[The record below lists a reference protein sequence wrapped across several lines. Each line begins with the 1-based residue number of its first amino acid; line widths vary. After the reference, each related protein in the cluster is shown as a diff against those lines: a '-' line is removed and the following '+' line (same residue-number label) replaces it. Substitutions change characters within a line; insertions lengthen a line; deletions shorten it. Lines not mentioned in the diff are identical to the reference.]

1 MRTRSTLFLALSV
14 ASLAVIG
21 CNGAIGG
28 AGSDNPGSG
37 NSTGNG
43 SAGTGNNGAAGTS
56 AGAAGTTGG
65 GSTTGSAGVGVVPPA
80 PPGSALQWQPVLRLA
95 DYEYQNS
102 ARDLLGIQANV
113 TLEPDAPSTGG
124 FRIGG
129 PAGDNTVSVYHSAA
143 ITLAAQAM
151 TTLSS
156 VETCFGT
163 AATGNAAAQT
173 MCANT
178 IIADLGAKAYRRPL
192 DAMTTAGLTT
202 VYTTLAAK
210 YGFAVGIQSVIE
222 AILQSPNF
230 LYHLEL
236 EEYAKGAGKVAVTGY
251 SLASRLSYFIW
262 GSIPDATLISAA
274 ANGQLTTASQALT
287 QAQRMVAD
295 QRAMPGMR
303 NFYEQWLEILDLPL
317 SKGDNTVT
325 NINYGTLFT
334 PSMQASIRA
343 SFDAQLD
350 DAFWG
355 GTDAVKALL
364 TSTNA
369 YVDANTAQL
378 FNVTSTSATVQKV
391 AVDPTQRAGILTHPA
406 IMSIAATDTQS
417 HLIKRGVFFWD
428 KMLCQ
433 PLPDPPANVPP
444 FVEPPPG
451 TSLRNQYA
459 TFTSNAQTCQP
470 CHAKINPV
478 GDLFESY
485 DTIGRYRTVD
495 DVGQPVVT
503 DAVIVGAS
511 DPKLNVDTKDAVAFS
526 ANLAANDTT
535 VVNCMV
541 TQFYRYAAH
550 RQEGAADAPSVTTL
564 QSGFNTSGRSV
575 PSLLSQITQSEIFL
589 NRLNAAQ

>member
-14 ASLAVIG
+14 ASLAGIG
-21 CNGAIGG
+21 CNGAIGEG
-28 AGSDNPGSG
+28 TGGSG
-37 NSTGNG
+37 DSTGSTG
-43 SAGTGNNGAAGTS
+43 SAGTGSNGSAGTS

-65 GSTTGSAGVGVVPPA
+65 GGTSSGAAGVTA

-95 DYEYQNS
+95 DYEYLNS

-113 TLEPDAPSTGG
+113 PLEPDAPSTGG

-151 TTLSS
+151 PTLAS
-156 VETCFGT
+156 VEKCFGT
-163 AATGNAAAQT
+163 AATGTAAAQT
-173 MCANT
+173 TCANT
-178 IIADLGAKAYRRPL
+178 IIADLGTKAYRRPL

-202 VYTTLAAK
+202 VYTTIAGK
-210 YGFAVGIQSVIE
+210 YGFATGVQSVIE
-222 AILQSPNF
+222 AILQSPYF

-262 GSIPDATLISAA
+262 GSIPDTTLISAA
-274 ANGQLTTASQALT
+274 TNGQLTTAAQALA

-303 NFYEQWLEILDLPL
+303 NFYEQWMQILDLPT

-334 PSMQASIRA
+334 AAMQASIRA
-343 SFDAQLD
+343 SFDAQVD
-350 DAFWG
+350 AAFWG
-355 GTDAVKALL
+355 GGDSVKALL
-364 TSTNA
+364 TSTDA

-378 FNVTSTSATVQKV
+378 FNVASTSATVEKV

-406 IMSIAATDTQS
+406 IMSIFATDTQS

-459 TFTSNAQTCQP
+459 TFTSNVQTCQP

-503 DAVIVGAS
+503 EATIVEAS
-511 DPKLNVDTKDAVAFS
+511 DPKLDVDTKDAVAFS

-541 TQFYRYAAH
+541 TQFYRYVAH
-550 RQEGAADAPSVTTL
+550 RQEAAADAPAIATL
-564 QSGFNTSGRSV
+564 QSGFNMGRSV
-575 PSLLSQITQSEIFL
+575 PSLLTQITQSEVFL

>member
-14 ASLAVIG
+14 ASLAGIG
-21 CNGAIGG
+21 CNGAIGEG
-28 AGSDNPGSG
+28 AGGSGSG
-37 NSTGNG
+37 NSTG
-43 SAGTGNNGAAGTS
+43 AAGTS
-56 AGAAGTTGG
+56 NNGSGGTSSGAAGTTGG
-65 GSTTGSAGVGVVPPA
+65 GGTSSGAAGVVP

-95 DYEYQNS
+95 DYEYTNS
-102 ARDLLGIQANV
+102 ARDLLGVPVNV

-143 ITLAAQAM
+143 ITLAAQAI
-151 TTLSS
+151 TSLATI
-156 VETCFGT
+156 ETCFGT
-163 AATGNAAAQT
+163 AATGTAAAQT
-173 MCANT
+173 TCANT

-202 VYTTLAAK
+202 VYTTIAAK
-210 YGFAVGIQSVIE
+210 YGFSVGIQSVIE
-222 AILQSPNF
+222 AILQSPYF

-262 GSIPDATLISAA
+262 GSIPDTTLIGAA
-274 ANGQLTTASQALT
+274 ASGQLTTAAQALT

-303 NFYEQWLEILDLPL
+303 NFYQQWLQVLDLPT

-325 NINYGTLFT
+325 NINYGTIFT
-334 PSMQASIRA
+334 PAMQASITA
-343 SFDAQLD
+343 SFDAQVD
-350 DAFWG
+350 AAFWG
-355 GTDAVKALL
+355 GGDSVKALL
-364 TSTNA
+364 TSTDA

-378 FNVTSTSATVQKV
+378 FNVASTSSTVQKV

-406 IMSIAATDTQS
+406 IMSIFATDTQS
-417 HLIKRGVFFWD
+417 HLIKRGVFFWG
-428 KMLCQ
+428 KLLCQ

-459 TFTSNAQTCQP
+459 TFTSNVTTCQP
-470 CHAKINPV
+470 CHQKINPV

-511 DPKLNVDTKDAVAFS
+511 DPALNVDTKDAVAFS
-526 ANLAANDTT
+526 ANLAANDKT

-541 TQFYRYAAH
+541 TQFYRYVAH
-550 RQEGAADAPSVTTL
+550 RQEGAADVPAITTL
-564 QSGFNTSGRSV
+564 QSGFNTGRSV
-575 PSLLSQITQSEIFL
+575 PALLSQITQSEIFL

>member
-1 MRTRSTLFLALSV
+1 MSV
-14 ASLAVIG
+14 ASLAGIG
-21 CNGAIGG
+21 CNGAIGV
-28 AGSDNPGSG
+28 PGSG
-37 NSTGNG
+37 SPGGGDSTGTNTG
-43 SAGTGNNGAAGTS
+43 SGGTGNGAAGTS
-56 AGAAGTTGG
+56 AGAAGT
-65 GSTTGSAGVGVVPPA
+65 SVGSAGSTGAAGVVA

-95 DYEYQNS
+95 DYEYTNS
-102 ARDLLGIQANV
+102 ARDLLGIQVNV
-113 TLEPDAPSTGG
+113 PLEPDAPSTGG

-143 ITLAAQAM
+143 INLAAQAM
-151 TTLSS
+151 PTLSS
-156 VETCFGT
+156 IESCYGT

-173 MCANT
+173 TCANT
-178 IIADLGAKAYRRPL
+178 IIADLGTKAYRRPL
-192 DAMTTAGLTT
+192 DAMTIAGLST
-202 VYTTLAAK
+202 VYTTIAAK
-210 YGFAVGIQSVIE
+210 YGFATGVQSVIE
-222 AILQSPNF
+222 AILQSPYF

-262 GSIPDATLISAA
+262 GSIPDATLTAAA
-274 ANGQLTTASQALT
+274 ANGQLTTAAQALT

-295 QRAMPGMR
+295 QRATPGVR
-303 NFYEQWLEILDLPL
+303 NFYEQWLELLDLPL
-317 SKGDNTVT
+317 SKGENTVT

-334 PSMQASIRA
+334 PAMQASIKA
-343 SFDAQLD
+343 SFDAQID

-355 GTDAVKALL
+355 GGDAVKALL

-369 YVDANTAQL
+369 YVDANTAPL
-378 FNVTSTSATVQKV
+378 FGLTSTSATVQKTPV
-391 AVDPTQRAGILTHPA
+391 NPAQRAGILTHPA
-406 IMSIAATDTQS
+406 IMAIAATDTQS

-428 KMLCQ
+428 KLLCQ

-444 FVEPPPG
+444 FIEPPPG

-459 TFTSNAQTCQP
+459 TFTSNVQTCQP

-495 DVGQPVVT
+495 DVGQPVIT
-503 DAVIVGAS
+503 DALIVGAS

-526 ANLAANDTT
+526 ANLAASDST

-541 TQFYRYAAH
+541 TQFYRYAVH
-550 RQEGAADAPSVTTL
+550 RQEGSADVPSITTL
-564 QSGFNTSGRSV
+564 QTGFNSSGRSV

>member
-14 ASLAVIG
+14 ASLAGIG

-28 AGSDNPGSG
+28 AGSGSPGSGDSTGTNPGSA
-37 NSTGNG
+37 G
-43 SAGTGNNGAAGTS
+43 SGAAGTS
-56 AGAAGTTGG
+56 AGSAGTSAGSAGTTG
-65 GSTTGSAGVGVVPPA
+65 AAGVVP

-95 DYEYQNS
+95 DYEYSNS
-102 ARDLLGIQANV
+102 ARDLLGIQVNV
-113 TLEPDAPSTGG
+113 PLEPDAPSTGG

-156 VETCFGT
+156 IETCFGT

-173 MCANT
+173 ACANT

-202 VYTTLAAK
+202 VYTAVAAK
-210 YGFAVGIQSVIE
+210 YGFATGVQSVIE
-222 AILQSPNF
+222 AILQSPYF

-262 GSIPDATLISAA
+262 GSIPDTTLTQAA
-274 ANGQLTTASQALT
+274 ANGQLTTAAQALT

-295 QRAMPGMR
+295 ARALPGMR
-303 NFYEQWLEILDLPL
+303 NFYEQWLELLDLPL

-334 PSMQASIRA
+334 PAMQASIKA

-369 YVDANTAQL
+369 FVDVNTAQL
-378 FNVTSTSATVQKV
+378 FGLTSTSATVQKM

-428 KMLCQ
+428 KLLCQ
-433 PLPDPPANVPP
+433 PLPDPPANVPA

-478 GDLFESY
+478 GDLFENY

-526 ANLAANDTT
+526 ANLAASDTT

-541 TQFYRYAAH
+541 TQFYRYAVH
-550 RQEGAADAPSVTTL
+550 RQEGAADAPSIMTL

-575 PSLLSQITQSEIFL
+575 PALLSQLTQSEVFL